1 MTKGAQSL
9 LLLVVA
15 GAVMVG
21 LTLWRMGL
29 MTFPRPETP
38 AVLMP
43 EKPIVAAP
51 EPQEPEPP
59 PIRHPLGAR
68 SMQLPLSAMEISR
81 GLTDLLG
88 RDAVDTFL
96 QADDFPRRF
105 VATVDNLARAHAP
118 RLLWPVQPAP
128 DRFTVDQTASGP
140 VIGLAN
146 AGRYTPFV
154 LMAEAVDP
162 RGAVDLY
169 ARLYPLLQRAYED
182 LGFPNRYFNDRVVAV
197 LDVLLATPDVEYPVA
212 LHLTQVK
219 GPYAPERP
227 WVRYEFADPELES
240 LTAGQKILLRMGS
253 VNQRRLKGKLDAI
266 RAELVMRFPR
276 R

>member
-9 LLLVVA
+9 LLLAVA
-15 GAVMVG
+15 GAIMVG

-29 MTFPRPETP
+29 MTFPRPQAP

-43 EKPIVAAP
+43 EKPFVAAP

-59 PIRHPLGAR
+59 AIRHPLGAR
-68 SMQLPLSAMEISR
+68 PVQLPLSPMEISR
-81 GLTDLLG
+81 ALMELLG
-88 RDAVDTFL
+88 RDALDTFL

-105 VATVDNLARAHAP
+105 VATVDNLARSHAP
-118 RLLWPVQPAP
+118 RLLWPVQPTP

-140 VIGLAN
+140 VIGLEN

-154 LMAEAVDP
+154 LMAEAVEP
-162 RGAVDLY
+162 RRAVDLY
-169 ARLYPLLQRAYED
+169 ERLYPMLQRAYEE

-197 LDVLLATPDVEYPVA
+197 IDVLLATPDVEYPVP
-212 LHLTQVK
+212 LQLTQVK
-219 GPYAPERP
+219 GPIPSERP

-240 LTAGQKILLRMGS
+240 LSAGQKILLRMGP
-253 VNQRRLKGKLDAI
+253 VNQRRLKAKLEAI
-266 RAELVMRFPR
+266 RGEMVMRFPR